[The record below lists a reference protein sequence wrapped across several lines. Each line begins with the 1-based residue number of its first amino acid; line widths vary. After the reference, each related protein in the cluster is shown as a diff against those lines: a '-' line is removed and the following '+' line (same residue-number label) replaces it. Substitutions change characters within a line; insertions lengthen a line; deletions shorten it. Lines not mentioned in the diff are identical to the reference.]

1 MVEIL
6 IKTRTAILHGGKRKH
21 SKIIV
26 EIANVE
32 IYRQQSSEYGL
43 TQEAVVKMIEDFVS
57 GLRSGLSA
65 SGVDSSIKRVSF

>member
-6 IKTRTAILHGGKRKH
+6 IKTRTVRLHGGKRQH

-43 TQEAVVKMIEDFVS
+43 TQDAVVGKVEAFVQC
-57 GLRSGLSA
+57 LRSGLSA
-65 SGVDSSIKRVSF
+65 SGVDSSIKRVNF